1 MRIHI
6 QFSRPNQIIPFNHQ
20 EILTGVFHKWIGRNN
35 IHNDI
40 SLYSFS
46 RLNGGRIKD
55 KGLIFPQGAKWFIS
69 IYNNE
74 LFKKLLS
81 GIVDSPE
88 LNWGMRVTDFFV
100 QPEPDF
106 TYQNEFKAASPIF
119 IKRNTENGQKY
130 YLYNDLESSLLMTET
145 MKHKMKIAGIRDNG
159 LTIKFNL
166 KYDKPKTAKIS
177 YKGIENRAN
186 ICPVIIIGNQ
196 ETKAFAWNVGV
207 GNSTGI
213 GFGAIS

>member
-1 MRIHI
+1 MRVHI
-6 QFSRPNQIIPFNHQ
+6 QFSKPNEIVPFNHQ
-20 EILTGVFHKWIGRNN
+20 EILTGAFHKWIGINN

-46 RLNGGRIKD
+46 RLNGGRIKE
-55 KGLIFPQGAKWFIS
+55 KGLSFPQGAKWFIS
-69 IYNNE
+69 VYDKE

-88 LNWGMRVTDFFV
+88 LNWGMRVLDFFV

-106 TYQNEFKAASPIF
+106 TYQSEFKVASPIF
-119 IKRNTENGQKY
+119 IKRNTENGQKH
-130 YLYNDLESSLLMTET
+130 YLFNEAKSSILMTET
-145 MKHKMKIAGIRDNG
+145 LQHKMKIAGLKDDNFK
-159 LTIKFNL
+159 IEFNQ
-166 KYDKPKTAKIS
+166 KYNSPKTAKIT

-186 ICPVIIIGNQ
+186 ICPVIITGKP
-196 ETKAFAWNVGV
+196 ETKAFAWNVGI

>member
-1 MRIHI
+1 MRVHIH
-6 QFSRPNQIIPFNHQ
+6 FSKPNEIVPFNHQ
-20 EILTGVFHKWIGRNN
+20 EVLTGAFHKWVGRNN

-46 RLNGGRIKD
+46 RLSGGRIKD
-55 KGLIFPQGAKWFIS
+55 KGLNFPQGAKWFIS
-69 IYNNE
+69 IYDKD

-88 LNWGMRVTDFFV
+88 LKWGMRVLDFFV

-106 TYQNEFKAASPIF
+106 SHQNEFKASSPIF
-119 IKRNTENGQKY
+119 IKRTNETGQKHY
-130 YLYNDLESSLLMTET
+130 IFSEPETSKLMTET
-145 MKHKMKIAGIRDNG
+145 LQNKMRLAGLEDDDVMIE
-159 LTIKFNL
+159 FNL
-166 KYDKPKTAKIS
+166 KYNKPKTAKIT
-177 YKGIENRAN
+177 YKGVENRAN
-186 ICPVIIIGNQ
+186 VCPVIISAKA
-196 ETKAFAWNVGV
+196 ETKAFAWNVGI